1 MKIKSQD
8 VIAAIDDA
16 GFERKDISDRL
27 FRITLGPREYSFIEI
42 VAYRDIAFDSQI
54 IGKLPELRK
63 RLAEIKTKIH
73 AQSSRRKKLVPSI
86 SESES
91 SDIVSDDN

>member
-1 MKIKSQD
+1 MSITTQD
-8 VIAAIDDA
+8 VITAIDEA
-16 GFERKDISDRL
+16 GFTRKDISDRL

-63 RLAEIKTKIH
+63 RLAEMKAEIH
-73 AQSSRRKKLVPSI
+73 AQSSRRKRLASNA
-86 SESES
+86 SESEL
-91 SDIVSDDN
+91 SDIASDDS